1 MTDRVDYDKVADAYD
16 QRWVT
21 SRYDGVAATLLSF
34 IGGVPSIDAVE
45 VGCGTGHWLVA
56 IRNRVRTAAG
66 LDISMN
72 MLRRARATAPFAHL
86 VRGRAEQLPWAAAS
100 FHRLFCINALHHFQH
115 ADAFFAEARRVVRPR
130 GALLTIGLDPHTGLD
145 SWWVYD
151 YFPSTLA
158 ADRARFQSSA
168 EVRRHLTSAG
178 FVDAATELTQHL
190 PIDVSFDEAVERG
203 FLDRRSKSQLLLLSD
218 AEYQAGLER
227 LTTERP
233 RIRADLRLYATTAV
247 LPEA

>member
-1 MTDRVDYDKVADAYD
+1 VRQEPGIGDACPGFE
-16 QRWVT
+16 RGPNLPT
-21 SRYDGVAATLLSF
+21 
-34 IGGVPSIDAVE
+34 
-45 VGCGTGHWLVA
+45 
-56 IRNRVRTAAG
+56 
-66 LDISMN
+66 
-72 MLRRARATAPFAHL
+72 FAHL
-86 VRGRAEQLPWAAAS
+86 VRGRSEELPWAAAS

-158 ADRARFQSSA
+158 ADRARFRPTA
-168 EVRRHLTSAG
+168 EVRQRLTSAG

-203 FLDRRSKSQLLLLSD
+203 FLDRRSKSQLLLLSE
-218 AEYQAGLER
+218 AEYQTGLER
-227 LTTERP
+227 LKAERP
-233 RIRADLRLYATTAV
+233 RLRADLRLYATTAV

>member
-1 MTDRVDYDKVADAYD
+1 MVADAYD
-16 QRWVT
+16 HRWVT
-21 SRYDGVAATLLSF
+21 SRYDGVAATLLRF

-45 VGCGTGHWLVA
+45 VGCGTGHWLVS

-158 ADRARFQSSA
+158 ADRARFRPTA
-168 EVRRHLTSAG
+168 EVRQRLTSAG

-203 FLDRRSKSQLLLLSD
+203 FLDRRSKSQLLLLSE
-218 AEYQAGLER
+218 AEYQTGLER
-227 LTTERP
+227 LKTERP
-233 RIRADLRLYATTAV
+233 RLRADLRLYATTAV

>member
-1 MTDRVDYDKVADAYD
+1 
-16 QRWVT
+16 VT
-21 SRYDGVAATLLSF
+21 SRYAVVAATLLRF

-72 MLRRARATAPFAHL
+72 MLRRAQATAPFAHL

-168 EVRRHLTSAG
+168 EVRQRLTSAG

-203 FLDRRSKSQLLLLSD
+203 FLDRRSKSQLLLLSE
-218 AEYQAGLER
+218 AEYQTGLER